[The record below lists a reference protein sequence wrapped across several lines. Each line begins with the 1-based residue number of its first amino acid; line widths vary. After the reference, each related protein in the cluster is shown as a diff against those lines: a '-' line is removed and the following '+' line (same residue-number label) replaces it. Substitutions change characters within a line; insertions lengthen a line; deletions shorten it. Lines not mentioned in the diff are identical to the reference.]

1 MRIELRYDD
10 AAARA
15 ALHKAPDVVL
25 RMLGGAIERGAQ
37 ELAREARDKAPKAF
51 STLTNSI
58 RALREG
64 DLHWSVAPGVNYAP
78 FVEGGRMPMR
88 KMPPKGSLLA
98 WIKFRLKVGEKA
110 AERME
115 YVIARAIQ
123 RQGIKPQPFMA
134 PAFEAKK
141 GRVVELANEAMRRA
155 VAEINGGVHG
165 AA

>member
-1 MRIELRYDD
+1 ML
-10 AAARA
+10 
-15 ALHKAPDVVL
+15 AL
-25 RMLGGAIERGAQ
+25 GA
-37 ELAREARDKAPKAF
+37 
-51 STLTNSI
+51 S
-58 RALREG
+58 
-64 DLHWSVAPGVNYAP
+64 AP